1 MGRDDVFVRSLA
13 SRGSHGAI
21 AGATRNVARLLEL
34 SGSFDVILI
43 ETVGA
48 GQTEVAIAE
57 LADTVALVTVPG
69 LGDAVQAIKAGLM
82 EVADMVV
89 VNMADRPGTPETVR
103 HLRLTLGRDLP
114 VATTIATEGTG
125 VEELRAL
132 FDERWAGLSGN
143 GAVPALRDRKRA
155 REAALIAEA
164 WTARLRGRDRAE
176 PGPEHRGQG
185 DPGGGGATMDDVET
199 EPALDVRA
207 LARGA
212 PRARLRARPPAAGAA
227 GDAVRHPDRRRL
239 HAGGRRGHRP
249 RARHRAPGR
258 VPVHARARTRACTA
272 AGRGRSARWRGSAR
286 PRTPTAASSTCSPT
300 ARPGSRPTSTCRR
313 CSATTPTTRST
324 GARSAR
330 SASPS
335 TPSSTCTRC
344 STASRSRTSRPR

>member
-1 MGRDDVFVRSLA
+1 MSAPTDVVSLLARHGDGRGWGALARAITQVENSPPWQVSLPPVERPVHVIGITGPPGAGKSTLTGRLIEAYATAGARVGVLAVDPSSPISGGAVLGDRLRMETHLLGREDVFVRSLA

-57 LADTVALVTVPG
+57 LADTIALVTVPG

-114 VATTIATEGTG
+114 IATTVATEGTG

-132 FDERWAGLSGN
+132 FDERWARLDADGGLTG
-143 GAVPALRDRKRA
+143 LRDRKRA

-164 WTARLRGRDRAE
+164 WT
-176 PGPEHRGQG
+176 
-185 DPGGGGATMDDVET
+185 
-199 EPALDVRA
+199 
-207 LARGA
+207 
-212 PRARLRARPPAAGAA
+212 
-227 GDAVRHPDRRRL
+227 
-239 HAGGRRGHRP
+239 
-249 RARHRAPGR
+249 
-258 VPVHARARTRACTA
+258 RACAARIDEHSPDLNTA
-272 AGRGRSARWRGSAR
+272 VQEILEEAARRW
-286 PRTPTAASSTCSPT
+286 
-300 ARPGSRPTSTCRR
+300 
-313 CSATTPTTRST
+313 TT
-324 GARSAR
+324 
-330 SASPS
+330 
-335 TPSSTCTRC
+335 
-344 STASRSRTSRPR
+344 

>member
-1 MGRDDVFVRSLA
+1 MSAPTDVASLLARHNEGRGWGALARAITQVENCPPWQVSLPPVERPVHVVGITGPPGAGKSTLTGRLIEAYAKAGARVGVLAIDPSSPISGGAVLGDRLRMETHLMGRDDVFVRSLA

-57 LADTVALVTVPG
+57 LADTIALVTVPG

-114 VATTIATEGTG
+114 IATTVATEGTG
-125 VEELRAL
+125 VEALRAL

-143 GAVPALRDRKRA
+143 GALPGLRDRKRA

-164 WTARLRGRDRAE
+164 WT
-176 PGPEHRGQG
+176 
-185 DPGGGGATMDDVET
+185 
-199 EPALDVRA
+199 
-207 LARGA
+207 
-212 PRARLRARPPAAGAA
+212 
-227 GDAVRHPDRRRL
+227 
-239 HAGGRRGHRP
+239 
-249 RARHRAPGR
+249 
-258 VPVHARARTRACTA
+258 RACAEEIEQSPDLNTA
-272 AGRGRSARWRGSAR
+272 VKEILEEAARRW
-286 PRTPTAASSTCSPT
+286 
-300 ARPGSRPTSTCRR
+300 TS
-313 CSATTPTTRST
+313 
-324 GARSAR
+324 
-330 SASPS
+330 
-335 TPSSTCTRC
+335 
-344 STASRSRTSRPR
+344 

>member
-1 MGRDDVFVRSLA
+1 MSARTDVAALLARHGEGRGWGALARAITQVENSPPWQVSLPPVERPVHVVGITGPPGAGKSTLTGRLIESYAKAGARVAVLAIDPSSPISGGAVLGDRVRMETHLMGRDDVFVRSLA

-82 EVADMVV
+82 EVADMIV

-114 VATTIATEGTG
+114 IATTVATEGTG

-132 FDERWAGLSGN
+132 LDARWSTLGGNGDLAGLR
-143 GAVPALRDRKRA
+143 VRKRA

-164 WTARLRGRDRAE
+164 WT
-176 PGPEHRGQG
+176 
-185 DPGGGGATMDDVET
+185 
-199 EPALDVRA
+199 
-207 LARGA
+207 
-212 PRARLRARPPAAGAA
+212 
-227 GDAVRHPDRRRL
+227 
-239 HAGGRRGHRP
+239 
-249 RARHRAPGR
+249 
-258 VPVHARARTRACTA
+258 RACADEIEQSPDLNTA
-272 AGRGRSARWRGSAR
+272 VKEILEEAARRW
-286 PRTPTAASSTCSPT
+286 
-300 ARPGSRPTSTCRR
+300 
-313 CSATTPTTRST
+313 TT
-324 GARSAR
+324 
-330 SASPS
+330 
-335 TPSSTCTRC
+335 
-344 STASRSRTSRPR
+344 